1 MDKKEKKNNR
11 TTMTEE
17 EKKQWSELYNYVRS
31 EIMQYDNNQ
40 SLPNSIVLRLKGL
53 TTGKLIENK
62 AQENKA
68 NYTYEIVLY
77 TFKIC
82 KQSILN
88 AIATKEF
95 NSEMSKFIYISAI
108 VENNIN
114 DVYLR
119 INNAKKSKE
128 KTANINIDNIN
139 YNGADY
145 QKKTE
150 ENNMSKKLE
159 ELW

>member
-1 MDKKEKKNNR
+1 
-11 TTMTEE
+11 MTLE
-17 EKKQWSELYNYVRS
+17 EKRQWDELYQYVKK
-31 EIMQYDNNQ
+31 EIMQYDKNQ

-53 TTGKLIENK
+53 TTGKLMENRS
-62 AQENKA
+62 QENKA

-95 NSEMSKFIYISAI
+95 NSEMSKFIYIAAI
-108 VENNIN
+108 IENNIN
-114 DVYLR
+114 DVYTR
-119 INNAKKSKE
+119 VSNAKKSKS
-128 KTANINIDNIN
+128 KTESINVDNIN
-139 YNGADY
+139 YNGANY

-150 ENNMSKKLE
+150 ENTASKKLE
-159 ELW
+159 NLW